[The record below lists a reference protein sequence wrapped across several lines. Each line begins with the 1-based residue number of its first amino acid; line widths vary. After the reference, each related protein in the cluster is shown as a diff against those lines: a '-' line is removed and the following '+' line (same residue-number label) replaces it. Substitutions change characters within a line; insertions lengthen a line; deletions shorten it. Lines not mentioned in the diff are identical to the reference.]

1 MLEKIYAGGVWL
13 ITIFF
18 TYWLRGFIER
28 KNLYTQQED
37 SEKRR
42 IYAEFIE
49 KTVKHTKL
57 NEKESLMELTQAI
70 GKICVT
76 ASDEVV
82 KRLAELKKAVQVAG
96 IGKEV
101 DDKLV
106 DMVSAMRQDVTHNKT
121 KITRDEID
129 KCLMK

>member
-1 MLEKIYAGGVWL
+1 MSKFKE
-13 ITIFF
+13 F
-18 TYWLRGFIER
+18 
-28 KNLYTQQED
+28 ED
-37 SEKRR
+37 M
-42 IYAEFIE
+42 
-49 KTVKHTKL
+49 
-57 NEKESLMELTQAI
+57 EKEELKT
-70 GKICVT
+70 
-76 ASDEVV
+76 
-82 KRLAELKKAVQVAG
+82 RLAELKKAVQVAG